1 MKQEYIRQVGRRLRL
16 RRKQKTAVL
25 RDLEEIFA
33 SAYEHGETE
42 EQVIQRLGPPSEYA
56 ASVEGQLPSKGNGLL
71 WAGLV
76 VCLLVCLVSMGLF
89 ALARQLWVP
98 EDAIGFAQG
107 TTGIQVAGGLAS
119 PLCCW
124 PWQALRWCWPC
135 FSSGDWLAERRVSG
149 EKESSC
155 PGVGSRTGGPAL

>member
-71 WAGLV
+71 WAG
-76 VCLLVCLVSMGLF
+76 SMPAG
-89 ALARQLWVP
+89 VP
-98 EDAIGFAQG
+98 CVHGAVR
-107 TTGIQVAGGLAS
+107 TGAAGVGAGGGH
-119 PLCCW
+119 
-124 PWQALRWCWPC
+124 R
-135 FSSGDWLAERRVSG
+135 F
-149 EKESSC
+149 C
-155 PGVGSRTGGPAL
+155 PGDHGNPGGRGIRPLPSAVGLGRPCAGAGRVFPLETGSQKEG

>member
-42 EQVIQRLGPPSEYA
+42 EQVIQRPGPPTEYA
-56 ASVEGQLPSKGNGLL
+56 ASVEGQLPSKGSGLL

-89 ALARQLWVP
+89 ALARQPWVP

-107 TTGIQVAGGLAS
+107 TAGIQVAGGFDLS
-119 PLCCW
+119 PLLL
-124 PWQALRWCWPC
+124 ALA
-135 FSSGDWLAERRVSG
+135 GLALVLAVFFLWRLARRKKGER
-149 EKESSC
+149 
-155 PGVGSRTGGPAL
+155 

>member
-42 EQVIQRLGPPSEYA
+42 EQVIQRLGPPTEYA
-56 ASVEGQLPSKGNGLL
+56 ASVEGQLPSKGSGLL

-76 VCLLVCLVSMGLF
+76 VCLLVCLVSIGLF
-89 ALARQLWVP
+89 ALARQPWVP

-107 TTGIQVAGGLAS
+107 TTGIQVAGGFGLS
-119 PLCCW
+119 PLLL
-124 PWQALRWCWPC
+124 ALA
-135 FSSGDWLAERRVSG
+135 GLALVLAVFFLWRLARRKKGER
-149 EKESSC
+149 
-155 PGVGSRTGGPAL
+155 

>member
-42 EQVIQRLGPPSEYA
+42 EQVIQRLGPPTEYA
-56 ASVEGQLPSKGNGLL
+56 ASVEGQLPSKGSGLL

-89 ALARQLWVP
+89 ALARQPWVP

-107 TTGIQVAGGLAS
+107 TTGIQVAGGFGLS
-119 PLCCW
+119 PLLL
-124 PWQALRWCWPC
+124 ALA
-135 FSSGDWLAERRVSG
+135 GLALAVFFLWKLLRGRR
-149 EKESSC
+149 E
-155 PGVGSRTGGPAL
+155 

>member
-33 SAYEHGETE
+33 EHGETE
-42 EQVIQRLGPPSEYA
+42 EQVIQRLGPPTEYA
-56 ASVEGQLPSKGNGLL
+56 ASVEGQLPSKGSGLL

-76 VCLLVCLVSMGLF
+76 VCLLVFLASMGLF
-89 ALARQLWVP
+89 ALARQPWVP

-107 TTGIQVAGGLAS
+107 TTGIQVAGGFGLS
-119 PLCCW
+119 PLLL
-124 PWQALRWCWPC
+124 ALA
-135 FSSGDWLAERRVSG
+135 GLALVLAVFFLWRLARRKKGER
-149 EKESSC
+149 
-155 PGVGSRTGGPAL
+155 

>member
-42 EQVIQRLGPPSEYA
+42 EQVIQRLGPPTEYA
-56 ASVEGQLPSKGNGLL
+56 ASVEGQLPSKGSCLL

-107 TTGIQVAGGLAS
+107 TTGIQVAGGGIGLPPLLLA
-119 PLCCW
+119 LAGL
-124 PWQALRWCWPC
+124 ALV
-135 FSSGDWLAERRVSG
+135 LAVFFLWRLARRKKGER
-149 EKESSC
+149 
-155 PGVGSRTGGPAL
+155 